1 MKWMLWALVVLSACT
16 RANGAAADLSGV
28 GGNGADP
35 ADLATAAGGDDLG
48 VSSEADLATAAADLA
63 TAAADLATAAADLAT
78 AAGDL
83 ATAPAD
89 LMRAPADL
97 ERPPAD
103 LSQAVHDLARPPAD
117 LAHAP
122 PDLARPPADLAQS
135 SNDVTVH
142 VLIDNF
148 CNSTTSPTVIDAPL
162 NVPLNLTFENDS
174 HDYDADIWSSRGY
187 GYLGLVQGGVWKD
200 PIQHCMNPVAYT
212 EYFDV
217 GIAGGP
223 VGSSCPNY
231 RLQIHCN

>member
-16 RANGAAADLSGV
+16 RGNGAAADLSGV

-35 ADLATAAGGDDLG
+35 ADLATATGGDDLG
-48 VSSEADLATAAADLA
+48 VSSTSDLAT
-63 TAAADLATAAADLAT
+63 ADLAT

-83 ATAPAD
+83 AAAPAD
-89 LMRAPADL
+89 LLRVPPDL

-103 LSQAVHDLARPPAD
+103 LSQSVHDLARPPAD

-122 PDLARPPADLAQS
+122 ADLARPPADLAQS